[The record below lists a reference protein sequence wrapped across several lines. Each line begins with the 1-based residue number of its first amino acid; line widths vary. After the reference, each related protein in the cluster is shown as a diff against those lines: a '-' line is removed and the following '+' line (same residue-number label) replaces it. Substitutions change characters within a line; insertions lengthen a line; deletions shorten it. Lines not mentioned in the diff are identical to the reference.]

1 MSLFDIDR
9 DTLEKIPMVDL
20 LRERLSSAL
29 DQFGE
34 KIEIGVRLDRR
45 ESNFQ
50 RRPYRNQIIYL
61 LHSV

>member
-1 MSLFDIDR
+1 MSIFDIAR
-9 DTLEKIPMVDL
+9 DTLKEIPMADV

-34 KIEIGVRLDRR
+34 KIGVRLDRR

-61 LHSV
+61 THSV

>member
-1 MSLFDIDR
+1 MSIFDIAR
-9 DTLEKIPMVDL
+9 DTLKEVPMADL

-34 KIEIGVRLDRR
+34 IGVGLDRR

-61 LHSV
+61 THSV

>member
-1 MSLFDIDR
+1 
-9 DTLEKIPMVDL
+9 MVDL

-29 DQFGE
+29 DQFAE

-50 RRPYRNQIIYL
+50 RRPYRSQIIYL